1 MLASEFRHHA
11 DRIQGAIEAGAAA
24 SSALVASWQ
33 RSSRLH
39 HLDPT
44 NHRLPNHIGD
54 GALQEAR
61 ERMDRML
68 RAASA
73 NLDRLYASVGG
84 MGCCVLMADRDGVPL
99 ERRGAV
105 SDDATFRGWGLWPG
119 YVWTEESEGTNGIG
133 TCLVEQRTVTIHRDQ
148 HFFSR
153 NTLLSCTTA
162 PIFDHE
168 GRLAGALDV
177 SSCRSD
183 LTETVVHL
191 ISNAVLDAARLIEME
206 NFRQSFPAARILL
219 VPSSDSAPN
228 ALVAIGRDDIVV
240 GATRAARRALKA
252 QGDLIGKPF
261 MLGDMEAVPEQGS
274 DAFDVAERL
283 VIERALAKAGGN
295 VSSAARQLGVS
306 RATMHRKLTKFGLD
320 RAGSA

>member
-39 HLDPT
+39 HLDPA
-44 NHRLPNHIGD
+44 NHRLPNRIGD
-54 GALQEAR
+54 DALREAR
-61 ERMDRML
+61 ERMERML

-84 MGCCVLMADRDGVPL
+84 MGCCVLLADRDGVPL

-105 SDDATFRGWGLWPG
+105 SDDATFRDWGLWPG
-119 YVWTEESEGTNGIG
+119 YVWNEESEGTNGIG
-133 TCLVEQRTVTIHRDQ
+133 TCLVEQRSVTIHRDQ

-153 NTLLSCTTA
+153 NTLLTCTTA

-183 LTETVVHL
+183 MNEGVVNL
-191 ISNAVLDAARLIEME
+191 ISNAVLDAARLIEIE
-206 NFRQSFPAARILL
+206 NFRQSFPQARILL
-219 VPSSDSAPN
+219 VPSADSAPN
-228 ALVAIGRDDIVV
+228 ALVAIGRDEVVV
-240 GATRAARRALKA
+240 GATRAARRVMKRH
-252 QGDLIGKPF
+252 GDIIGKPF
-261 MLGDMEAVPEQGS
+261 MPGEGS
-274 DAFDVAERL
+274 TAMPTGGDAFDEAERM

-306 RATMHRKLTKFGLD
+306 RATMHRKLAKFGLD
-320 RAGSA
+320 REGRA

>member
-39 HLDPT
+39 HLDPAD
-44 NHRLPNHIGD
+44 HHLPERIGD
-54 GALQEAR
+54 QELREAR
-61 ERMDRML
+61 ERMGRLL

-73 NLDRLYASVGG
+73 SLDRLYASVGG
-84 MGCCVLMADRDGVPL
+84 MGCCLLLADRDGIPL
-99 ERRGAV
+99 ERRGV
-105 SDDATFRGWGLWPG
+105 GSDEATFRDWGLWPG
-119 YVWTEESEGTNGIG
+119 YVWNEETGGTNGIG
-133 TCLVEQRTVTIHRDQ
+133 TCLVEQRGVTILRDQ

-153 NTLLSCTTA
+153 NALFSCTSA
-162 PIFDHE
+162 PLFDHE
-168 GRLAGALDV
+168 ARLVGVLDV

-183 LTETVVHL
+183 MSEAVANL
-191 ISNAVLDAARLIEME
+191 ISSTVHDAARMIEIE
-206 NFRQSFPAARILL
+206 NFRQSFPQARIML
-219 VPSSDSAPN
+219 VPSADSAPN
-228 ALVAIGRDDIVV
+228 ALVAIGRDEVVV
-240 GATRAARRALKA
+240 GATRAARRALKG

-261 MLGDMEAVPEQGS
+261 MLGEGGTATSTGG
-274 DAFDVAERL
+274 DAFDEAERM

-306 RATMHRKLTKFGLD
+306 RATMHRKLSKFGLEREG
-320 RAGSA
+320 RA